1 MPIQLLSPLKC
12 NTQDSLRT
20 GDSILNAGLLS
31 FLKTYYFSAHTVFF
45 SFWTCIWKSPNS
57 HWAPNSSSLFTVKS
71 SENLNS
77 GNGKIL
83 SNYRLSN
90 KIHLENFLYKMT
102 NHSMCKLY
110 PTEINEI
117 LCLQNK
123 AWPCPVNCALQWFSL
138 TSYSKKCCYIL
149 ILISYRN

>member
-90 KIHLENFLYKMT
+90 KIHLEKFLYKMT

-138 TSYSKKCCYIL
+138 TSYSKKCC
-149 ILISYRN
+149 